1 MNLALFDFDGTL
13 TSKDS
18 LDEFL
23 RHSVSRE
30 KYLLNMFKFIPFFIM
45 WQTRLMNNGVAKE
58 HLFKI
63 FFKGVDEKNFK
74 AIAKNFSLTKL
85 DSIMRKDR
93 MAILEKH
100 RQDGDRI
107 IIVSASMQSWI
118 QPWCDKNNIELLS
131 TQLEF
136 KDGKVTG
143 RFLTKNC
150 HGKEKENRVKELLH
164 VEDYETIYAYGDS
177 SGDTEMLAMAN
188 HPTRY

>member
-23 RHSVSRE
+23 KHSVSRE
-30 KYLLNMFKFIPFFIM
+30 KYLLNMFKFIPYFIL
-45 WQTRLMNNGVAKE
+45 WQTKLMNNGIAKE
-58 HLFKI
+58 HLFRI

-74 AIAKNFSLTKL
+74 AIAKNFSLSKL
-85 DSIMRKDR
+85 DAIMREDR

-107 IIVSASMQSWI
+107 VIVSASMQSWL
-118 QPWCDKNNIELLS
+118 QPWCNKNNIELLS

-150 HGKEKENRVKELLH
+150 HGIEKENRIKELLH
-164 VEDYETIYAYGDS
+164 VKDYDTVYAYGDS
-177 SGDTEMLAMAN
+177 SGDTEMLAMADN
-188 HPTRY
+188 PTKY